1 MQNAL
6 LEHSAILST
15 FIKLPFVF
23 KTFTF
28 FISEWPLK
36 TGLLYIAKLH
46 FDVCLLSVSIFL
58 YDITDIMYKLLH
70 TGCETES
77 PVLNGQAIA
86 PKVNKIGSF
95 LKYKCAQG
103 HEPTGIPEVQC
114 MPNGEWALP
123 NFACIICE
131 YSYVKT

>member
-1 MQNAL
+1 MLSWSILQYFRPSLSYHLSLRPLRSPILSDSLRQAL
-6 LEHSAILST
+6 LYMAQ
-15 FIKLPFVF
+15 
-23 KTFTF
+23 
-28 FISEWPLK
+28 
-36 TGLLYIAKLH
+36 LH
-46 FDVCLLSVSIFL
+46 FYVCLLSISIFCMTSL
-58 YDITDIMYKLLH
+58 ILFINCLH

-95 LKYKCAQG
+95 MKYKCAQG

-123 NFACIICE
+123 IFACIICE